1 MVIWCLVS
9 FYIVKDTIGEAILR
23 YSECLRGG
31 ILVFLS
37 SYSFM
42 DKLVNRWRKTGC
54 LAAIERL
61 KTFGMEPKG
70 SGKDINIVL
79 ERHYR

>member
-1 MVIWCLVS
+1 M
-9 FYIVKDTIGEAILR
+9 
-23 YSECLRGG
+23 
-31 ILVFLS
+31 FLS

-54 LAAIERL
+54 LASIERL

>member
-1 MVIWCLVS
+1 M
-9 FYIVKDTIGEAILR
+9 
-23 YSECLRGG
+23 
-31 ILVFLS
+31 FLS

-54 LAAIERL
+54 LASIERL

-79 ERHYR
+79 ERHYRWAIIVPFSFRTPCVFVCCTS